1 MKELMIGVSGVR
13 GRIDRDFTPRVIIAF
28 SQAFGRL
35 IGGRKVVVGRDTRPS
50 GEMCR
55 HALLSGLLSVGCEV
69 VDLGICPTP
78 TVLLM
83 VKELDASGGIAI
95 TASHNPIEWNALKFV
110 GADGAFLGRA
120 EMEKMMESV
129 RAISEDDRSR
139 GIEFGTVTHFSEG
152 VDQHIQAIL
161 DLDMIDVKRVQEKK
175 FRVALDCV
183 NGAGSAMVPKL
194 LAKLGCEVLPL
205 HCELSGFF
213 PRGAEPVAENLEE
226 LSKFVRERGADIGMA
241 LDPDADR
248 LALVDETGRP
258 LGEEMT
264 LALAVRFVLGKKR
277 GPVAANLS
285 TSMMIDVIAREYGV
299 EVHRTPVGEIHVARR
314 LEEVGGV
321 VGGEGNGGVIL
332 PELHLTRDAPLAVAL
347 ILQYLLESGL
357 PLNSLASQLPSY
369 EMIKGK
375 VELRERQEVDLGS
388 IRDAHSGAGIDETD
402 GLKLMWDNE
411 WVHIRKSGTEP
422 IVRIIVEA
430 ENKERAARLFND
442 FREKIVRSG

>member
-13 GRIDRDFTPRVIIAF
+13 GRIDRDLTPRVIVAF
-28 SQAFGRL
+28 SQAFGL
-35 IGGRKVVVGRDTRPS
+35 HIGHRKVVIGRDTRPS

-55 HALLSGLLSVGCEV
+55 HALLSGLLSVGCDV

-83 VKELDASGGIAI
+83 VRELDASGGIAI

-110 GADGAFLGRA
+110 GGDGFFLGREA
-120 EMEKMMESV
+120 MEKMMESV
-129 RAISEDDRSR
+129 RAIYAEDRSH
-139 GIEFGTVTHFSEG
+139 GTDFGTVTHFSEG
-152 VDQHIQAIL
+152 VDQHIEAIL
-161 DLDMIDVKRVQEKK
+161 KLDLIDVKRIRQKK

-183 NGAGSAMVPKL
+183 NGAGSAMVPGL

-205 HCELSGFF
+205 HCDLSGIF
-213 PRGAEPVAENLEE
+213 PRGPEPVAENLEK
-226 LSKFVRERGADIGMA
+226 LTGFVRDCGADIGMA

-248 LALVDETGRP
+248 LALVDETGKP

-285 TSMMIDVIAREYGV
+285 TSMMIDRIAGEYGV

-347 ILQYLLESGL
+347 ILQYLSETGL
-357 PLNSLASQLPSY
+357 ALSALASQLPTY

-375 VELRERQEVDLGS
+375 VELRAGQEFDLGS
-388 IRDAHSGAGIDETD
+388 IRDAHSGAGVDETD
-402 GLKLMWDNE
+402 GLKLMWDGE
-411 WVHIRKSGTEP
+411 WIHIRKSGTEP

-430 ENKERAARLFND
+430 ENKEKAERLFND
-442 FREKIVRSG
+442 FREEIVRSG